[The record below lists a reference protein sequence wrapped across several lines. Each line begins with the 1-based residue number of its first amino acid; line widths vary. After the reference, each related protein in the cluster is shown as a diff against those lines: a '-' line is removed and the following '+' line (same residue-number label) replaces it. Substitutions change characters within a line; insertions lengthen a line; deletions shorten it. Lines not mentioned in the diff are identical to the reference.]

1 MSAIDIINGNETLD
15 FQQQNILFGMLNG
28 LVIINEGSEY
38 RFAEKD
44 SELYESGDKVFVAN
58 ESSIFKKISTKNTH
72 TNIESFI
79 WISRGENISSL
90 LNLIRNLTEE
100 ERISALANI
109 SLNRINNI
117 KGFKK

>member
-1 MSAIDIINGNETLD
+1 MSAIDIINGNETLS
-15 FQQQNILFGMLNG
+15 FQQQNILLGMLNG
-28 LVIINEGSEY
+28 LVVMHEGVEY

-44 SELYESGDKVFVAN
+44 EELYEEGDQFFVAN
-58 ESSIFKKISTKNTH
+58 ESSIFKKMNTINTH